1 MEQFIGSKCGW
12 ENYIG
17 EKRMGTI
24 VAMEN
29 YPNPFDPTIPIFLCY
44 VTDDLND
51 DNNDKI
57 DIVNGVQVRYADIR
71 QSTEISLLDS

>member
-24 VAMEN
+24 VAMET
-29 YPNPFDPTIPIFLCY
+29 YPNPVDPTIPIFLCY

-57 DIVNGVQVRYADIR
+57 DIVNGVQVRYSDIR